1 MRIENISYSVD
12 WRKFYR
18 GYSVF
23 IPCIDH
29 NKAKKH
35 VRAIVKR
42 LQIDIVIKVVI
53 EDGVKGLRVW
63 RV

>member
-12 WRKFYR
+12 WRRFYR

-29 NKAKKH
+29 GKAKKQ
-35 VRAIVKR
+35 VRATVKR
-42 LQIDIVIKVVI
+42 LQIDIAIKVVI
-53 EDGVKGLRVW
+53 EGGVKGLRVW

>member
-1 MRIENISYSVD
+1 MRIEGISYTIN
-12 WRKFYR
+12 WRRFYR

-29 NKAKKH
+29 RAAKRTLAD
-35 VRAIVKR
+35 VAER
-42 LQIDIVIKVVI
+42 LGLELVTKVVV

-63 RV
+63 RL